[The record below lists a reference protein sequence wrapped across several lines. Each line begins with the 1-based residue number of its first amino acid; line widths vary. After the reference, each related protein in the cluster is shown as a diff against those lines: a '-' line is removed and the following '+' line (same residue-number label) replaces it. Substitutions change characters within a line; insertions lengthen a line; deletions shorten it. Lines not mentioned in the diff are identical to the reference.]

1 MNTYRLLAVSL
12 GLTAF
17 AACNEPR
24 GVTEPGGA
32 PGGIGP
38 TAAASHE
45 ALALRIARALQNPV
59 FRAYVRAQLGASP
72 FPERKLQLQ
81 EFLQAHDARGLRA
94 LGAANGL
101 SASMVQEEAARA
113 VPLEFYMP
121 VPEHRAAWSGDERI
135 LVATA
140 LADGDA
146 PVAFDPAG
154 RRHQLRADR
163 PPETPVL
170 AVVPVETNFRRDAMA
185 CPDCDAGSGDPPP
198 PPPPPPAGLYLT
210 ASHLEQDF
218 EGWLKGSPEI
228 EFHVL
233 GQKGSSDTLMSYQ
246 CAGAAQGAP
255 YAFDQDGLD
264 WSGSVLLFSKSQLDA
279 YNAAHPN
286 KNVRIFAVEDDDGPC
301 DIRTDR
307 NRLQDLLRAVDNAY
321 KAVTAGN
328 DSSVGPGRVFKRAG
342 ALQRVFTALA
352 SWIKSNDDPI
362 GNAVEDAVVGIYPPG
377 YNWHLKGENNVT
389 TGRIRLETR

>member
-1 MNTYRLLAVSL
+1 MNTYKLLAVSL
-12 GLTAF
+12 GLIAF

-24 GVTEPGGA
+24 GVTEPGAA
-32 PGGIGP
+32 PGDMGP
-38 TAAASHE
+38 TAAAPHE
-45 ALALRIARALQNPV
+45 DLALRIARALQNPA

-81 EFLQAHDARGLRA
+81 QFLQAHEARGLRQ
-94 LGAANGL
+94 LGTANGL
-101 SASMVQEEAARA
+101 SAAVIQEEAARA
-113 VPLEFYMP
+113 MPLEFYMP
-121 VPEHRAAWSGDERI
+121 VPEHRAAWSGDDRI

-140 LADGDA
+140 LTDGDA

-163 PPETPVL
+163 PPATPVL
-170 AVVPVETNFRRDAMA
+170 AVVPVETDFRPEAIT
-185 CPDCDAGSGDPPP
+185 CQDCGGGPEDPPP
-198 PPPPPPAGLYLT
+198 PPPAPPSGLYLT

-233 GQKGSSDTLMSYQ
+233 GQKGASDTLMSYQ
-246 CAGAAQGAP
+246 CAGATQPAP
-255 YAFDQDGLD
+255 YAFDQQSLD
-264 WSGSVLLFSKSQLDA
+264 WNGSVLLFSKPQLDA

-307 NRLQDLLRAVDNAY
+307 KRLEDLLRAIDNAY
-321 KAVTAGN
+321 KSITAGN
-328 DSSVGPGRVFKRAG
+328 DSSSSATPAYRRAP
-342 ALQRVFTALA
+342 ALIRVFTALA
-352 SWIKSNDDPI
+352 NWIKSNDDPI
-362 GNAVEDAVVGIYPPG
+362 GNAVEDSVAGAYVAG
-377 YNWHLKGENNVT
+377 YNWYLKGDNNVT
-389 TGRIRLETR
+389 NGRIRLEMR